1 MKIDISVSIDT
12 IEDKDIGTE
21 LLEVLIALKERIDQ
35 MNDEED

>member
-12 IEDKDIGTE
+12 IEDTDIGTE
-21 LLEVLIALKERIDQ
+21 LLEVLIALKERIDL

>member
-1 MKIDISVSIDT
+1 MKIEINVSLDT

-21 LLEVLIALKERIDQ
+21 LLEVLIALKERIDR

>member
-1 MKIDISVSIDT
+1 MKIDISVSTDT
-12 IEDKDIGTE
+12 IEDTDIGAE

>member
-1 MKIDISVSIDT
+1 MKIDISVSLDT
-12 IEDKDIGTE
+12 VQDKDIGEE

>member
-12 IEDKDIGTE
+12 IEDTDIGTE
-21 LLEVLIALKERIDQ
+21 LLEVLIALKERIDR

>member
-1 MKIDISVSIDT
+1 MRIDISVSIDT
-12 IEDKDIGTE
+12 IEDKDIGAE

>member
-1 MKIDISVSIDT
+1 MKIEINVSLDT

-21 LLEVLIALKERIDQ
+21 LLEVLIALKERIDL

>member
-12 IEDKDIGTE
+12 IEDKDIGAE
-21 LLEVLIALKERIDQ
+21 LLEVLIALKEIIDQ

>member
-12 IEDKDIGTE
+12 IEDKAIGTE
-21 LLEVLIALKERIDQ
+21 LLEVLIALKERIDR